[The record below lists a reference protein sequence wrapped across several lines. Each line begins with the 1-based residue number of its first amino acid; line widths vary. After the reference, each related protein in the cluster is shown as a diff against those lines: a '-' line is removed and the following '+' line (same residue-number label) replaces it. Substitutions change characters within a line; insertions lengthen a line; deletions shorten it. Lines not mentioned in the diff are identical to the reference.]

1 MNNTM
6 GSPSQY
12 FARQQLLLGSEA
24 MDHIAHAKVII
35 FGTGGVGGWCAE
47 CLVRSGLCHLTIVD
61 SDCISIT
68 NCNRQVM
75 ATSQTIGEVKVEVL
89 RQRLLEINPQA
100 NITAIQ
106 QTYSAETKD
115 DFHLQDYDYVI
126 DAIDSLKDKI
136 QLIMHATSIP
146 SLTLFS
152 SMGAALRTDP
162 FAVKTAEFWKVRND
176 TLAAIMRKRMRQRGL
191 IPQKKFMCVY
201 SDELPQPNRGNT
213 DETCSYKTQVNGT
226 MCHVTAIFGFSLAG
240 LLINDIIT
248 PKGQ

>member
-1 MNNTM
+1 MDNAL
-6 GSPSQY
+6 GAPSQY

-115 DFHLQDYDYVI
+115 GFHLQDYDYVI

-146 SLTLFS
+146 SLTLLS

-213 DETCSYKTQVNGT
+213 DETCSYKAQVNGT